1 MAETKAV
8 AVKTGKTAL
17 QVMAE
22 RLSVSTEVLQST
34 LKQTAFKECKTNEE
48 FVAAVIIANTY
59 RLNPI
64 LKEIYSFPSK
74 GGVIPVIPID
84 GWISM
89 SNRNKR
95 FDGVELID
103 NFNDAGE
110 FVSVTAKFHLKE
122 INNPVIVTEH
132 FDECK
137 RDTDTWKKY
146 PRRMLRHKAY
156 IQGARIAFG
165 FSGVYDEDE
174 ANRIVEEIVIN
185 PKANVIMPQ
194 PKPLETDTIP
204 AQKEKTT
211 DENEYQKMLNNFSD
225 CKKFHGKE
233 LYYAVLKTHGIA
245 HANEISSLDLGRK
258 IIAEIIDLSS
268 QADRESK

>member
-1 MAETKAV
+1 MSETKAV
-8 AVKTGKTAL
+8 AVKTGKSAL

-22 RLSVSTEVLQST
+22 RLSVSSDVLQTT

-48 FVAAVIIANTY
+48 FVAAVIVANTY
-59 RLNPI
+59 RLNPL
-64 LKEIYSFPSK
+64 LKEIYAFPSK
-74 GGVIPVIPID
+74 GGGVVPVIPID

-89 SNRNKR
+89 ANRNKR
-95 FDGVELID
+95 FDGVELVD

-132 FDECK
+132 LDECK
-137 RDTDTWKKY
+137 RETDTWKKY

-174 ANRIVEEIVIN
+174 AARIVEAITVN
-185 PKANVIMPQ
+185 PKANVAMPQ
-194 PKPLETDTIP
+194 AKPIETDAIP
-204 AQKEKTT
+204 IEKGET
-211 DENEYQKMLNNFSD
+211 ENQYKQMLKNFEAA
-225 CKKFHGKE
+225 KKIHGEE
-233 LYYAVLKTHGIA
+233 LYYAVLNTHGIK
-245 HANEISSLDLGRK
+245 HSNEIRSLDLGRQ
-258 IIAEIIDLSS
+258 IIAEIIDISA
-268 QADRESK
+268 QAEKESK